1 MQIRS
6 ALLTTCA
13 AAALTLS
20 LGMGSALAIPLSN
33 VGTVGPISSGGNT
46 FSNIGCTITMAGG
59 LAFPNNCNQID
70 ASSSGGNL
78 NLASGFTAGFGTFDD
93 ALITYQVTSATPIT
107 SVGLTFN
114 GTFLGFAISQVTET
128 IYSDTART
136 NVVGQLHVSCS
147 LLGCDLSDPALETN
161 DIPLNGSYTTLYITK
176 DINVSATRL
185 GLATISSIGQSFT
198 TTVPEPASLALFGMG
213 LLGLGLAKRRKAAT
227 AA

>member
-70 ASSSGGNL
+70 ALYKRLKTCPIDIIEPINDTFYH
-78 NLASGFTAGFGTFDD
+78 ARQFGIRRADGD
-93 ALITYQVTSATPIT
+93 INRHIL
-107 SVGLTFN
+107 VGLI
-114 GTFLGFAISQVTET
+114 LH
-128 IYSDTART
+128 DD
-136 NVVGQLHVSCS
+136 GQLDFIAEIHK
-147 LLGCDLSDPALETN
+147 A
-161 DIPLNGSYTTLYITK
+161 
-176 DINVSATRL
+176 
-185 GLATISSIGQSFT
+185 
-198 TTVPEPASLALFGMG
+198 
-213 LLGLGLAKRRKAAT
+213 RR
-227 AA
+227 